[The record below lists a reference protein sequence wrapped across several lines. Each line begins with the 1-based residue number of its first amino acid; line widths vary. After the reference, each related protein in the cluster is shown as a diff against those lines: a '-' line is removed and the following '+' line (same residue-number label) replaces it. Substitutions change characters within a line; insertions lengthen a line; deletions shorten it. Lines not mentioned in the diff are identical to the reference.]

1 MQVIF
6 EVRSSIFLI
15 LCYFYPT
22 TPFKACGQPVFGG
35 AMRPTAKDLAKAA
48 GVSLATV
55 DRVLNERP
63 NVSRKAAGKVSEA
76 IEKLGF
82 VRNLAAVNLARNRTY
97 RFRFVLPD
105 TGDLYLT
112 ELLRQVEETNR
123 SLTSDLVALDVAQIG
138 VDDPHHVANYL
149 AGLDAGTVDGVAI
162 MAPESPQVRDAMA
175 RLRERGIKLV
185 QFLSGQ
191 EKLQDVDFV
200 GVDNF
205 AAGAT
210 AGRIIGRFHPNQ
222 KGQVLVIAETMQ
234 AQDSIERRIGFD
246 RIINEKFGQL
256 NCLPSLETHADPA
269 RAKRIIER
277 SFQYHRDILAVY
289 VLSSEARVPVTAVSE
304 CAGLYKLSV
313 VVHERTPFTED
324 AVRSEQIDAIIGQNP
339 GHAVRSAV
347 RIMRARAEFREP
359 VASQEKIRIEV
370 LFKENL

>member
-1 MQVIF
+1 MQVFF

-15 LCYFYPT
+15 LCCFYPT
-22 TPFKACGQPVFGG
+22 TPFKACGLPALGG

-63 NVSRKAAGKVSEA
+63 NVSRKSAGKVSEA

-105 TGDLYLT
+105 TGDLYLK

-123 SLTSDLVALDVAQIG
+123 SLASDLVALDVAQIG

-149 AGLDAGTVDGVAI
+149 AGLDASSVDGVAI

-191 EKLQDVDFV
+191 EKLPDVDFV

-210 AGRIIGRFHPNQ
+210 AGRIVGRFHPNQ
-222 KGQVLVIAETMQ
+222 NGKVLVIAETMQ

-246 RIINEKFGQL
+246 RIINEKFGHL
-256 NCLPSLETHADPA
+256 NCLPSLETHSDPA

-304 CAGLYKLSV
+304 CADLHKLTV

-324 AVRSEQIDAIIGQNP
+324 AVRSERIDAIIGQNP

>member
-1 MQVIF
+1 
-6 EVRSSIFLI
+6 
-15 LCYFYPT
+15 
-22 TPFKACGQPVFGG
+22 
-35 AMRPTAKDLAKAA
+35 MRPTTKDLAKAA

-63 NVSRKAAGKVSEA
+63 NVGKASAYKVAQA

-97 RFRFVLPD
+97 KFRFVLPN
-105 TGDLYLT
+105 TGDEYLK
-112 ELLRQVEETNR
+112 ELLHQVEETNK
-123 SLTSDLVALDVAQIG
+123 SLVSDLVSLDVAQIG

-149 AGLDAGTVDGVAI
+149 ATLDLNSVDGVAI
-162 MAPESPQVRDAMA
+162 MAPESPQVRDAMT

-191 EKLQDVDFV
+191 EKLEDVDFV

-210 AGRIIGRFHPNQ
+210 AGRIVGRFNPNQKGQVQKGQVQ

-246 RIINEKFGQL
+246 RIINEKFDGL
-256 NCLPSLETHADPA
+256 SCLPSLETHGDPA

-277 SFQYHRDILAVY
+277 SFQFNHNIVAVY
-289 VLSSEARVPVTAVSE
+289 VLSSEARVPITAVSE
-304 CAGLYKLSV
+304 CADLHKLTV
-313 VVHERTPFTED
+313 VVHERTPFTEEAIHTD
-324 AVRSEQIDAIIGQNP
+324 RIDAIIGQNP

-347 RIMRARAEFREP
+347 RIMRARTEFREP

>member
-1 MQVIF
+1 
-6 EVRSSIFLI
+6 
-15 LCYFYPT
+15 
-22 TPFKACGQPVFGG
+22 
-35 AMRPTAKDLAKAA
+35 MRPTTKDLAKAA

-55 DRVLNERP
+55 DRVLNDRP
-63 NVSRKAAGKVSEA
+63 NVGKASAKKVAEA

-97 RFRFVLPD
+97 KFRFVLPD
-105 TGDLYLT
+105 TGDEYLK
-112 ELLRQVEETNR
+112 ELLHQVEETNK
-123 SLTSDLVALDVAQIG
+123 SLVADFVSLDVAQIG

-149 AGLDAGTVDGVAI
+149 ASLDLDSVDGVAI
-162 MAPESPQVRDAMA
+162 MAPESPQVRDAMT

-191 EKLQDVDFV
+191 EKLEDVDFV

-210 AGRIIGRFHPNQ
+210 AGRIVGRFHPNQ

-246 RIINEKFGQL
+246 KIINERFEGL
-256 NCLPSLETHADPA
+256 SCLPSLETHADA
-269 RAKRIIER
+269 GRAKHIIER
-277 SFQYHRDILAVY
+277 SFQFNHNIVAVY
-289 VLSSEARVPVTAVSE
+289 VLSSEARIPITAVAA
-304 CAGLYKLSV
+304 CADLAKLTV
-313 VVHERTPFTED
+313 VVHERTPFTEE
-324 AVRSEQIDAIIGQNP
+324 AIRAERIDAIIGQNP

-347 RIMRARAEFREP
+347 RIMRARTEFREP
-359 VASQEKIRIEV
+359 VAAQEKIRIEV